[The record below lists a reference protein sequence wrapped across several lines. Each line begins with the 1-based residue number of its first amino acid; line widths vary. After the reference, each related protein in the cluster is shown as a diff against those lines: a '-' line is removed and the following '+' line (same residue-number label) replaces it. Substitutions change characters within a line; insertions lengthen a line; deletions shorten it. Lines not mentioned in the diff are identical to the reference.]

1 MHNHRYKHLHEQ
13 TLVITGASSGI
24 GLAAA
29 RRAAQAGA
37 RVVLV
42 SRNEAVLQRTCDE
55 IREQG
60 GQATYAVA
68 DVGDPQQ
75 VAGIVDVAVAQFGG
89 FDTWVNNAGVVV
101 FSRLKDLPLE
111 EHQRLFQTN
120 YWGTVHGSQAAVDHF
135 RTRPHGGTIINIASI
150 NAELPVPILS
160 AYSASKAAVKAYS
173 DALRMELMH
182 ERLPVRVSVIKPSGI
197 STPISDHG
205 LSHMPDRGRV
215 MPPLYDV
222 QLVADAILAA
232 AQRPIREVTIGEA
245 GVLSTMAWKIAPSMS
260 DHLMSRLLPRAQ
272 SSGKPKL
279 PDNNLFDAGNDGEVY
294 LGGQRHGIAASPC
307 TQAHLQA
314 DLGTGVR
321 LLGGIGL
328 MAASAAISVLNRG
341 LRRFGRK

>member
-1 MHNHRYKHLHEQ
+1 MHNHRYKRLNEQ

-24 GLAAA
+24 GLATA

-42 SRNEAVLQRTCDE
+42 SRNEAVLQQICDE
-55 IREQG
+55 IRQQG

-68 DVGDPQQ
+68 DVGDPRQ
-75 VAGIVDVAVAQFGG
+75 VDGIVNVATVKFGG

-101 FSRLKDLPLE
+101 FSKLKDLPLE

-120 YWGTVHGSQAAVDHF
+120 YWGTVHGSQAAVNHF

-150 NAELPVPILS
+150 NAELPVPVLS

-182 ERLPVRVSVIKPSGI
+182 DRLPVRVSVLKPSGI

-205 LSHMPDRGRV
+205 LSHMHDRGQV

-232 AQRPIREVTIGEA
+232 AQRPIREVTIGET
-245 GVLSTMAWKIAPSMS
+245 GVLSTMAWKLAPSIS
-260 DHLMSRLLPRAQ
+260 DHVMSRLLPRAQ

-279 PDNNLFDAGNDGEVY
+279 PDNNLFDAGDDGEVY
-294 LGGQRHGIAASPC
+294 LDGRRQGISTSPY
-307 TQAHLQA
+307 TQARLQA

-321 LLGGIGL
+321 LVGGIGL
-328 MAASAAISVLNRG
+328 IAASAALSVLGQG
-341 LRRFGRK
+341 LSRLGRR